1 MLATHGSP
9 SLIWGRSRTG
19 FLARTMSSPSP
30 CAPLSEPG
38 ESGAPRGSPL
48 EASVPTRFELGV
60 ERLYAEHFSL
70 VWRSLLR
77 LGVWQSQVEDA
88 VQDVFLVAHRKL
100 HEYEGRSAPTTW
112 LYGIALRVAKDYR
125 RAEARL
131 EKRKARLTREQA
143 AEPTA
148 GEGPADALARKE
160 ANRVLHEL
168 LDLLPADQ
176 RELLVLVD
184 LEGLA
189 ISEVAP
195 LVGLRLRTCQR
206 RLKSA
211 RLTFEVA
218 LAERSVASRGE
229 KP

>member
-1 MLATHGSP
+1 
-9 SLIWGRSRTG
+9 
-19 FLARTMSSPSP
+19 MSSPS
-30 CAPLSEPG
+30 CVPLSQPG
-38 ESGAPRGSPL
+38 EPAVPRGSPL
-48 EASVPTRFELGV
+48 EASVPAQLMLDV
-60 ERLYAEHFSL
+60 ERLYAEHFTL

-77 LGVWQSQVEDA
+77 LGVWESQVEDA
-88 VQDVFLVAHRKL
+88 VQDVFLVAHRRF
-100 HEYEGRSAPTTW
+100 HEYEGRSAATTW

-143 AEPTA
+143 AEPTV

-168 LDLLPADQ
+168 LDLLPAEQ

-184 LEGLA
+184 LEGL
-189 ISEVAP
+189 SVGEVAP
-195 LVGLRLRTCQR
+195 LVGLRVRTCQR

-211 RLTFEVA
+211 RLTFEGA
-218 LAERSVASRGE
+218 LAKHSLASRGE
-229 KP
+229 KR

>member
-1 MLATHGSP
+1 MDRRAYFELAP
-9 SLIWGRSRTG
+9 DRLP
-19 FLARTMSSPSP
+19 ARTMSSPS

-38 ESGAPRGSPL
+38 EPGVPRGSPI
-48 EASVPTRFELGV
+48 EASLSARLTRDV
-60 ERLYAEHFSL
+60 ERLYSEHATL

-77 LGVWQSQVEDA
+77 LGVWESQVEDA

-100 HEYEGRSAPTTW
+100 HEYEGRSTATTW

-143 AEPTA
+143 VEPTV

-160 ANRVLHEL
+160 ANRLLHQL
-168 LDLLPADQ
+168 LDLLPAEQ

-184 LEGLA
+184 LEGLS
-189 ISEVAP
+189 IGEVAP

-211 RLTFEVA
+211 RLTFEQA
-218 LAERSVASRGE
+218 LAQHSLASRGE
-229 KP
+229 NR